1 MCRIS
6 DLRATRK
13 PVELGRFDRLHDDGK
28 RLIRGWLERAARGQR
43 EEPDFASF
51 IYLWIAFNGWA
62 ACVTGKDGDRAWQ
75 DALIADPELN
85 DRFDDLVGGVSP
97 AATAARQFA
106 ELWPVFRV
114 SDLRARGI
122 DYLAG
127 GNASRA
133 EMTQDYLDAG
143 ATKFEPQCFL
153 DHEEV
158 PLDWGHTLAALYRV
172 RCNLF
177 HGEKARSSESDRLIV
192 ARAHGI
198 LLSFVE
204 GTNLARR

>member
-6 DLRATRK
+6 DLRATGQ
-13 PVELGRFDRLHDDGK
+13 PVELDRFDRLHDDGK
-28 RLIRGWLERAARGQR
+28 RLIRGWLERAARGQV
-43 EEPDFASF
+43 EAPDFASF

-85 DRFDDLVGGVSP
+85 ARFDNLVSRQSP
-97 AATAARQFA
+97 VATAAREFA
-106 ELWPVFRV
+106 ELWPIFRV

-133 EMTQDYLDAG
+133 EMTRDYLDAG
-143 ATKFEPQCFL
+143 ATKFEPQCYL
-153 DHEEV
+153 AHEEV
-158 PLDWGHTLAALYRV
+158 PLDWGHTLVALYRV

-177 HGEKARSSESDRLIV
+177 HGEKARSSESDRLVV
-192 ARAHGI
+192 ARAHEA

-204 GTNLARR
+204 ATSLARR